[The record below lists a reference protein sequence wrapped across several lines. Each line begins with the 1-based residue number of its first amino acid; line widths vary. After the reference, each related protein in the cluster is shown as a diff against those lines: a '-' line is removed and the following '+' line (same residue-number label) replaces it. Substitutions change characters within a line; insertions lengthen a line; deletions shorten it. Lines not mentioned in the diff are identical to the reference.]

1 MSICVFGIFVADLCF
16 FSDSI
21 PIKGQTI
28 LGKKHIIG
36 PGGKGS
42 NQAIAAA
49 RSGGKVSFITKLGKD
64 NYSDLA
70 ISLYK
75 KAKINFDGIQFDPIN
90 STGAAGIMIN
100 EKTGENAINVVPG
113 AAGTIDEKMID
124 DCLPIIKKSKIFL
137 TQLETPKDAT
147 FYALKKAKECGAT
160 TILNPAPASAFSK
173 DFFRLIDFFT
183 PNETEASFYL
193 NKNIESEKD
202 CREAGKEFLDM
213 GVKNILITLG
223 DKGCFFKNENEELLI
238 PAKKL
243 NIPVIDT
250 TGAGDAFNGA
260 FCVGLS
266 ENKNYKKSIEFASL
280 VAGISVTKEGAANSM
295 PNLSEIK
302 ENTNEI

>member
-1 MSICVFGIFVADLCF
+1 M
-16 FSDSI
+16 
-21 PIKGQTI
+21 
-28 LGKKHIIG
+28 
-36 PGGKGS
+36 
-42 NQAIAAA
+42 
-49 RSGGKVSFITKLGKD
+49 
-64 NYSDLA
+64 
-70 ISLYK
+70 YK
-75 KAKINFDGIQFDPIN
+75 EAKINFDGIQFDPIN

-160 TILNPAPASAFSK
+160 TILNPAPASTFSK
-173 DFFRLIDFFT
+173 DFFKLIDFFT

-202 CREAGKEFLDM
+202 CIDAGREFLEM
-213 GVKNILITLG
+213 GVNNILITLG
-223 DKGCFFKNENEELLI
+223 DKGCFFKNENEEFLI

-243 NIPVIDT
+243 KNPVIDT

-266 ENKNYKKSIEFASL
+266 ENKNYKNSIEFASL

-295 PNLSEIK
+295 PNLNEIK
-302 ENTNEI
+302 ANTNEI